1 MDVLGPHGDR
11 YEAHRPVIMGRHG
24 MVAAAHPLASEAGV
38 YVLRSGGNAVDA
50 AIAVGAAIA
59 VTAPH
64 LSGVGGDGYIMIY
77 DPRVAAEP
85 IVLNATG
92 SAPLRATVDA
102 YRDGIPHSGMRSV
115 SVPGLVDGWLQA
127 HERYGRLSLDEC
139 LAPAIDLAENGSP
152 VSRNLEREILNQPL
166 LLTFPSSSAIF
177 APRGEPL
184 RFGEILV
191 QADLGR
197 TLRAIAREGRASF
210 YEGEIARAIVA
221 ASERHAGLF
230 ELDDLQRCR
239 AEWQDAIAVTY
250 RGHTVFESPP
260 NSSGHLLLQMLNI
273 VENFDVEAL
282 GANSADAIH
291 LMVEAKRL
299 AFADREAF
307 VADHRF
313 TDIPLRGLL
322 DKGYAAARARSIDP
336 EHAAATAGAGNP
348 WAFEGRAGAAHTTCF
363 AVVDGDGRAVC
374 QIQSL
379 QSFMGSALVVEGT
392 GILLNNRM
400 TYWHLDEGHVNL
412 LQPGKRVRHTMNTVM
427 VFRAGGLFMVHGTP
441 GADTQTQTT
450 LQVLTHVVDHG
461 MNVTEAVEAPRWR
474 HIGQGT
480 ESTIPH
486 GETDTLNLEARFPA
500 NVVSELARRGHPV
513 ATIGPW
519 EATGSEVMIRVDRE
533 NGALHGACDPRA
545 DGYAI
550 GY

>member
-1 MDVLGPHGDR
+1 
-11 YEAHRPVIMGRHG
+11 

-38 YVLRSGGNAVDA
+38 HVLRNGGNAVDA

-64 LSGVGGDGYIMIY
+64 LSGVGGDGYIMIH
-77 DPRVAAEP
+77 DSHVASEP
-85 IVLNATG
+85 VVVNATG
-92 SAPLRATVDA
+92 SAPLRATAQA

-127 HERYGRLSLDEC
+127 HERYGKLSLDEC
-139 LAPAIDLAENGSP
+139 LAPAIDLAENGCP
-152 VSRNLEREILNQPL
+152 VTRNLEREILNQPL
-166 LLTFPSSSAIF
+166 LLSFPSSRAIF

-191 QADLGR
+191 QTDLGA
-197 TLRAIAREGRASF
+197 TLRAIAREGRSSF

-221 ASERHAGLF
+221 ASARHDGLF
-230 ELDDLQRCR
+230 ELDDLRDCR
-239 AEWQDAIAVTY
+239 AEWQDAIQVTY

-273 VENFDVEAL
+273 VENFDVAAL

-313 TDIPLRGLL
+313 TDVPLHGLL
-322 DKGYAAARARSIDP
+322 DKGYAATRARSIDP
-336 EHAAATAGAGNP
+336 ERAAPTPRAGDP
-348 WAFEGRAGAAHTTCF
+348 WTFEGRSAASHTTCF
-363 AVVDGDGRAVC
+363 AVVDGEGRAVC

-400 TYWHLDEGHVNL
+400 TYWHLEDGHVNR

-427 VFRAGGLFMVHGTP
+427 VFRDGDLFMVHGTP
-441 GADTQTQTT
+441 GADTQTQTN
-450 LQVLTHVVDHG
+450 LQVLTHVIDHG

-474 HIGQGT
+474 HIGRGT

-486 GETDTLNLEARFPA
+486 GEADTLNLEARFPA
-500 NVVSELARRGHPV
+500 AVVSELERRGHPV

-519 EATGSEVMIRVDRE
+519 EAMGSEVMVRLDRR

-545 DGYAI
+545 DGYAV

>member
-1 MDVLGPHGDR
+1 
-11 YEAHRPVIMGRHG
+11 MGRHG

-38 YVLRSGGNAVDA
+38 HILRSGGNAVDA
-50 AIAVGAAIA
+50 AVAVGAAIA
-59 VTAPH
+59 VSAPH

-77 DPRVAAEP
+77 DPQVAAEP
-85 IVLNATG
+85 VVVNATG
-92 SAPLRATVDA
+92 SAPLRATLDA
-102 YRDGIPHSGMRSV
+102 YRDGIPLSGIRSV

-139 LAPAIDLAENGSP
+139 FAPAIDLAENGCP
-152 VSRNLEREILNQPL
+152 VTHNLAREILAQPML
-166 LLTFPSSSAIF
+166 LSFPSSRAIF
-177 APRGEPL
+177 APSGEPL

-221 ASERHAGLF
+221 ASERHDGF
-230 ELDDLQRCR
+230 FQLDDFRNCR

-260 NSSGHLLLQMLNI
+260 NSSGHILLQMLNI
-273 VENFDVEAL
+273 VENFDLATL
-282 GANSADAIH
+282 GANSADEIH
-291 LMVEAKRL
+291 LMVETKRL

-307 VADHRF
+307 VADPRF

-322 DKGYAAARARSIDP
+322 DKAYAAERARSIDP
-336 EHAAATAGAGNP
+336 QRAASAPAAGDP
-348 WAFEGRAGAAHTTCF
+348 WAFEDRTGASHTTCF
-363 AVVDGDGRAVC
+363 AVADDEGRAVC

-400 TYWHLDEGHVNL
+400 TYWHLEDGHVNQ

-427 VFRAGGLFMVHGTP
+427 VFREGKLFLVHGTP
-441 GADTQTQTT
+441 GADTQTQTN

-474 HIGQGT
+474 HIGRGT

-486 GETDTLNLEARFPA
+486 GEADALNLEARFPEA
-500 NVVSELARRGHPV
+500 VATELARRGHPV

-519 EATGSEVMIRVDRE
+519 EAMGSEVVIRIDPG
-533 NGALHGACDPRA
+533 NGAMHGACDPRA